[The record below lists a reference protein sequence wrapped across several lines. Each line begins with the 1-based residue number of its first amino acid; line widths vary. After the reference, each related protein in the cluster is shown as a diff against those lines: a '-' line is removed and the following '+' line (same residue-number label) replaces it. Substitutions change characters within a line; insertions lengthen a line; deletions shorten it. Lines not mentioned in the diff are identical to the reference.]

1 MPGAKTSTLV
11 SNARRFWTGLL
22 PPSSLASAVGR
33 IHDLSA
39 QIATAAEQ
47 QSAVTEEIN
56 QNMVAIRRMVD
67 ELVNSGQQ
75 ADKSTEALLESNNR
89 LVQLV
94 NRFKVK

>member
-1 MPGAKTSTLV
+1 MEQTRSSCQATADRT
-11 SNARRFWTGLL
+11 ARVNVGLDDM
-22 PPSSLASAVGR
+22 ASAVGR

-39 QIATAAEQ
+39 QIATAAEE

-56 QNMVAIRRMVD
+56 QNMVAIRHMVD
-67 ELVNSGQQ
+67 ELVSGGQQ
-75 ADKSTEALLESNNR
+75 ADRSTETLLDSNNR